1 MVLFPS
7 AYAYAH
13 SSEPIVGDGVK
24 YSFVIMMDRNK
35 FANRKDSP
43 TFYPKE
49 YLKKNGIHR

>member
-13 SSEPIVGDGVK
+13 SSEPITDDGVK

-43 TFYPKE
+43 TFYPQE
-49 YLKKNGIHR
+49 YLQKHGITR